1 MRHCTDA
8 PGNRAHPRVIMD
20 MLTKLR
26 AVCGLIAGVLIGV
39 AVVVT
44 VFAVTVAS
52 PSVTQMVLV
61 IAAAIVLVL
70 GIALQ
75 VVFVRQFGELP
86 PALRAI

>member
-1 MRHCTDA
+1 M
-8 PGNRAHPRVIMD
+8 
-20 MLTKLR
+20 
-26 AVCGLIAGVLIGV
+26 
-39 AVVVT
+39 T

-75 VVFVRQFGELP
+75 VVFLGQFGELP